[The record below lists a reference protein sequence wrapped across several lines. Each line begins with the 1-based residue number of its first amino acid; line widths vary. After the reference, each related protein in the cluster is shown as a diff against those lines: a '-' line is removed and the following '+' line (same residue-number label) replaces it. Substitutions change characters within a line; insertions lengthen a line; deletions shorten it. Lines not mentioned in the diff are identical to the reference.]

1 MNKERR
7 EHGQPEVNIGLT
19 GHVDHGK
26 STLVEALTGKWPA
39 THSEELKRG
48 ITIKLGYA
56 NATFRKCPNC
66 PEPQAYTVKKKCPI
80 CGSETQVLRKVSFV
94 DCPGHESLMA
104 VMLAGAT
111 IMDGAIL
118 VIAADEPCP
127 QPQTREHLAALLISG
142 IKNIVVVQNKIEL
155 VDDEEAVENFKE
167 IKQFLENN
175 NLGNVPIIPVSALHK
190 ANLDVLIQHIERVI
204 PTPERDLSLD
214 PLLYIARSFD
224 INKPGTTPEKLQG
237 GVIGGSVVRGR
248 FKIGDEIEIKPGIEI
263 SGKYTVLHS
272 VIRKIRSEREEITEA
287 KPGGLIAFQTSL
299 DPSLTK
305 ADNLMGNVVGR
316 KNKLPP
322 VWFEIE
328 IDTELFREIVGL
340 AEKVEVKS
348 IELNENLM
356 LTVGTSATLGRV
368 VEKKKKY
375 VKMKLVSPVCAEIG
389 QRVALGRKV
398 KGRWR
403 LIGYGRIKG

>member
-142 IKNIVVVQNKIEL
+142 IQNICVVQNKIEFGY
-155 VDDEEAVENFKE
+155 DEEAVENFKE

>member
-224 INKPGTTPEKLQG
+224 INKPGTTPEKLKG

>member
-214 PLLYIARSFD
+214 PLLYIARSVD